1 MKVQLIAAFICTAA
15 LSMGC
20 HNGEQQSDA
29 YGTFESTE
37 TTISSEMQGKLLSFN
52 VEEGEPLK
60 KGEVVAQID
69 SVQTYLKVRQLEAQ
83 LQATN
88 SQKNNIL
95 AQSNVYAQQL
105 ENVNKDYSRVKD
117 LYAQNAATPK
127 QMDDVDGQVKLVEA
141 QKKAVDVQLQA
152 IKDQATA
159 IEMQILQVKDQ
170 LSRCRVVNPITGTV
184 LVKLAEVGEV
194 TAPGKNLYRIA
205 DMDEL
210 TLRVYISENQISA
223 VHLGDTVVVITDVKN
238 GLRENKGVVSWISSE
253 AEFTPKIVQTRE
265 ERVKLVYAVKVRVKN
280 TGDFKIGMPGEIRFI
295 KHS

>member
-69 SVQTYLKVRQLEAQ
+69 SVQTYLKLRQLEAQ

-88 SQKNNIL
+88 SQKNNIS

-117 LYAQNAATPK
+117 LYVQNAATPK

-295 KHS
+295 KQS